1 MGILERKKGLIV
13 GVANKHSI
21 AWGIAKA
28 CVKQGAELA
37 FSYLEPFE
45 SRVRKLAEELGSDQV
60 FELDVT
66 NDEHLKNAPAEI
78 EKRFGKIDFLVH
90 AVAMAKKE
98 ELAGRFV
105 DTTRDGFKLAL
116 DVSAWSLIGLTKALM
131 PVMVD
136 DASILTISYLGA
148 ERVIPNYNVMGVAK
162 AALESSVKYLAN
174 DLGPEEGIRV
184 NAISSGPVKTLSA
197 SGIGD
202 FGQVLKWQESTSP
215 LRGNLTLDQLGPTA
229 TFLLSDLSAAITGET
244 VHVDMGYHIMGSA
257 SLGAIKRLKD
267 LEK

>member
-1 MGILERKKGLIV
+1 M
-13 GVANKHSI
+13 
-21 AWGIAKA
+21 
-28 CVKQGAELA
+28 
-37 FSYLEPFE
+37 
-45 SRVRKLAEELGSDQV
+45 
-60 FELDVT
+60 
-66 NDEHLKNAPAEI
+66 
-78 EKRFGKIDFLVH
+78 
-90 AVAMAKKE
+90 
-98 ELAGRFV
+98 
-105 DTTRDGFKLAL
+105 
-116 DVSAWSLIGLTKALM
+116 
-131 PVMVD
+131 
-136 DASILTISYLGA
+136 
-148 ERVIPNYNVMGVAK
+148 AK

-215 LRGNLTLDQLGPTA
+215 LRGNLTLDQLGPTTA